1 MKRLVLIG
9 ASGMAGSNALRFALE
24 HPNVEKVLSIGRKPL
39 GFSHPRLSEV
49 RHPDFADCSALKDVL
64 VGYDAVIF
72 CLGTYTGA
80 VSEEELR
87 KITVHYTME
96 FANVLREASPEASFT
111 FLSGKGADPTGKS
124 RIPYARFKGAAE
136 NALVGAGFSH
146 VYIFRPAYIYPVMPR
161 KEPNVGYRL
170 FRLLYPLFRLA
181 GLAVRSDDLGRTMVE
196 VSARDTREPKN
207 WILENRDILA
217 LERSTS

>member
-1 MKRLVLIG
+1 MKRMILIG

-49 RHPDFADCSALKDVL
+49 QHPDFADCSALNDVL

-80 VSEEELR
+80 VPEEELR
-87 KITVHYTME
+87 KITVDYTVE
-96 FANVLREASPEASFT
+96 FASVLREASPQASFT
-111 FLSGKGADPTGKS
+111 FLSGNGADPTGKS
-124 RIPYARFKGAAE
+124 RIAYARFKGAAE
-136 NALVGAGFSH
+136 NALLGAGFSH
-146 VYIFRPAYIYPVMPR
+146 VYIFRPAYIYPVTPR

-181 GLAVRSDDLGRTMVE
+181 GLAVRSDDLGRAMVE
-196 VSARDTREPKN
+196 VSARDTGEPKN

-217 LERSTS
+217 LVRSIS